1 MSRHKWAGCCGP
13 TARSRTFQAFIPAL
27 HSGDE
32 RREGAECTVRGR
44 LTFLGVIKAK
54 NDNEDDEDGNS
65 DLMRQERGFVVV
77 NAMWSWRVLLVKRA
91 NISRSTLVQ

>member
-32 RREGAECTVRGR
+32 RREGAECTARGYID
-44 LTFLGVIKAK
+44 LSTMVMAV
-54 NDNEDDEDGNS
+54 DDEDDDEDGNYNW
-65 DLMRQERGFVVV
+65 DLGVACV
-77 NAMWSWRVLLVKRA
+77 AS
-91 NISRSTLVQ
+91 SS

>member
-44 LTFLGVIKAK
+44 LTFPGVIKAK

-65 DLMRQERGFVVV
+65 DIVGTMRGFVVV
-77 NAMWSWRVLLVKRA
+77 NAMWSWRVLLAKRDH
-91 NISRSTLVQ
+91 ISCASLVQ